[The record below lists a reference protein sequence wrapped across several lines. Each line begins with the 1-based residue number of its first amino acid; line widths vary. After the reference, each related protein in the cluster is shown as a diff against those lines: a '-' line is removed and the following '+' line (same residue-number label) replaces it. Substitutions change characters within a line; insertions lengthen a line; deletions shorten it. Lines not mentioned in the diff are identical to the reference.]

1 MELLIKCIMLAAFWA
16 VLLNSKPYNWIRE
29 ALNITHEFTRCCL
42 CTGFWFG
49 IVISG
54 LWAHSALEALMI
66 SGTISFSAEWID
78 RKLNS

>member
-29 ALNITHEFTRCCL
+29 GLGITAEFTRCCM

-54 LWAHSALEALMI
+54 FMAHSAMEALMI
-66 SGTISFSAEWID
+66 SGTISFTAEWID